1 MPLGVLFQLPC
12 GAGSGSLAR
21 RGFWGREVAA
31 VVPQEHRGGI
41 LHGGGGGGGQW
52 AEERWSREK
61 GFVPL
66 SRTERSPQE
75 LLSAKRSPRR
85 KERGRESRRR
95 CGISAGPGW
104 VCRAPRPAKDTS
116 TSLLCPALNIS
127 SRLWLG
133 CPHGPLTSTLPTEPR
148 RSHRPCSTT
157 PLVKGGRHKGKHD
170 KKIGKSGEGL
180 RINAQARLPGK
191 MLKALA
197 MVIEPSLGIFVF
209 PALFD
214 GQKS

>member
-1 MPLGVLFQLPC
+1 MGLQSTT
-12 GAGSGSLAR
+12 ASQ
-21 RGFWGREVAA
+21 GR
-31 VVPQEHRGGI
+31 
-41 LHGGGGGGGQW
+41 LHQ
-52 AEERWSREK
+52 
-61 GFVPL
+61 
-66 SRTERSPQE
+66 
-75 LLSAKRSPRR
+75 
-85 KERGRESRRR
+85 
-95 CGISAGPGW
+95 
-104 VCRAPRPAKDTS
+104 
-116 TSLLCPALNIS
+116 PALNIS
-127 SRLWLG
+127 IRLWLG
-133 CPHGPLTSTLPTEPR
+133 CPHGPLASTLPTEPR

-191 MLKALA
+191 MLKALV

>member
-52 AEERWSREK
+52 AEERWSCEK

-95 CGISAGPGW
+95 CRISAGMGLQ
-104 VCRAPRPAKDTS
+104 S
-116 TSLLCPALNIS
+116 TTASQGHLHQPALNIS
-127 SRLWLG
+127 IRLWLG
-133 CPHGPLTSTLPTEPR
+133 CPHGPLSSTLPTEPR

-157 PLVKGGRHKGKHD
+157 PLVKGGRHKGKHS

-214 GQKS
+214 GQKR